1 MRAPRAPGVGRIGD
15 MASGAI
21 PIRGR
26 GGAPGL
32 VYARRVASWMRGSLV
47 FVGYGAAVTA
57 AAALAGIRSRAT
69 PTASVAA
76 SPGMFAFGDLL
87 WFLLLA
93 GLFSLPPTW
102 VLVRTLR
109 GAERLWRPLARAGL
123 PWAAMAPVAAALVV
137 WSPGGGVVVLAFL
150 RLLFTPI
157 SLVVFLATWR
167 TSAEPDTRRRALRAL
182 ALEAGGLVGL
192 AAWLGRAVL
201 SRA

>member
-1 MRAPRAPGVGRIGD
+1 
-15 MASGAI
+15 
-21 PIRGR
+21 
-26 GGAPGL
+26 
-32 VYARRVASWMRGSLV
+32 MRGSLV

-76 SPGMFAFGDLL
+76 SPGMFASGDLL
-87 WFLLLA
+87 W
-93 GLFSLPPTW
+93 
-102 VLVRTLR
+102 
-109 GAERLWRPLARAGL
+109 
-123 PWAAMAPVAAALVV
+123 
-137 WSPGGGVVVLAFL
+137 
-150 RLLFTPI
+150 LLFTPI

>member
-1 MRAPRAPGVGRIGD
+1 MRAPRAPVVGRIGD

-76 SPGMFAFGDLL
+76 SPGMFASGDLL
-87 WFLLLA
+87 W
-93 GLFSLPPTW
+93 
-102 VLVRTLR
+102 
-109 GAERLWRPLARAGL
+109 
-123 PWAAMAPVAAALVV
+123 
-137 WSPGGGVVVLAFL
+137 
-150 RLLFTPI
+150 LLFTPI